1 MPCDTTET
9 QMQVGNE
16 QAHTLLTLSL
26 SSKDSKPPAQ
36 CALNALAYN
45 HARCCD
51 EHGTAGRQRHEAAAV
66 VQLRLVASRLHLL
79 HILEACDRPW
89 SEQQLELL
97 LTCGLEGGRGQRA
110 PLPKKERWTNP
121 ARFTALT
128 FEQGQKNLRVGFQR
142 GQPKETNKLR

>member
-1 MPCDTTET
+1 MRRGQRAGTHLADALLELHRLHTVCTTRLERL
-9 QMQVGNE
+9 GIEPRSN
-16 QAHTLLTLSL
+16 
-26 SSKDSKPPAQ
+26 
-36 CALNALAYN
+36 
-45 HARCCD
+45 
-51 EHGTAGRQRHEAAAV
+51 EHGPAGWQRHEAPAV
-66 VQLRLVASRLHLL
+66 AQLRLVVSRLHLL
-79 HILEACDRPW
+79 HALEACDRPW

>member
-1 MPCDTTET
+1 ME
-9 QMQVGNE
+9 GNI
-16 QAHTLLTLSL
+16 QQHKA
-26 SSKDSKPPAQ
+26 
-36 CALNALAYN
+36 
-45 HARCCD
+45 
-51 EHGTAGRQRHEAAAV
+51 AGAAV
-66 VQLRLVASRLHLL
+66 ALRSFAWYVVVSRLHLL
-79 HILEACDRPW
+79 HTLEACDRPW